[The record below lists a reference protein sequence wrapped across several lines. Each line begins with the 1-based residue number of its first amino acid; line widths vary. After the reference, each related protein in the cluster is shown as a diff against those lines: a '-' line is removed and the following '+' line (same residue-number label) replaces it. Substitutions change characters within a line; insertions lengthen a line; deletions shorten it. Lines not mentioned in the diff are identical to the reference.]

1 MYDTPPEPSPRV
13 TTAAFLIIA
22 AAIVGG
28 ILLLL
33 ATRPQ
38 PVQITIVP
46 PIPTSTPAP
55 TPTPAPITVYVTGA
69 VGQPE
74 TLLTLPHDSRVQD
87 AIQAAGGALANAD
100 LARVN
105 AAALLYDGDQ
115 VHVPVVREP
124 EVALATPSGGTV
136 IHVNSATAAELET
149 LPGVGPTMAQTI
161 IDYRTVFG
169 PFADMAALDAVNGI
183 GPRLLE
189 GLAGRVEFD

>member
-1 MYDTPPEPSPRV
+1 MNDTPPEPSPFV
-13 TTAAFLIIA
+13 SIAAFLIIA

-28 ILLLL
+28 IVLLL

-46 PIPTSTPAP
+46 PVPTTTPAP
-55 TPTPAPITVYVTGA
+55 SPTPAPITVYVTGA
-69 VGQPE
+69 VAQPE

-105 AAALLYDGDQ
+105 AAAILHDGDQ
-115 VHVPVVREP
+115 VHVLAVDEP
-124 EVALATPSGGTV
+124 ETALATPGGGEVVYVNTATV
-136 IHVNSATAAELET
+136 EQLET
-149 LPGVGPTMAQTI
+149 LPDVGPTLAQAI
-161 IDYRTVFG
+161 IDYRTANG

-189 GLAGRVEFD
+189 GLAGRVAFD